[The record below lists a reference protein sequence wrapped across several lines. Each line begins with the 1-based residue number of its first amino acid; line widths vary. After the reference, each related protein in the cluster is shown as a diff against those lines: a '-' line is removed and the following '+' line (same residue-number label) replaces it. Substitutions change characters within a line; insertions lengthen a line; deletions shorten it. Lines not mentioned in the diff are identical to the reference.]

1 MDYVISMGSIR
12 KSFGA
17 KQVIND
23 VSISI
28 GRGELIGFLGPSGA
42 V

>member
-28 GRGELIGFLGPSGA
+28 RRGELIGFLGPSGA